1 MATLKDVA
9 KRSGVAIGTA
19 SAVINNQSWVSEET
33 RRRVQ
38 KAIEELNYRPNQL
51 ARNLRTQRTNTIGLI
66 VGDITNPFYPQ
77 VIRSIDA
84 FARQN
89 DYLIIVCDS
98 NENSKIGLET
108 FKGLLEKKVD
118 GIIFV
123 GGVVPEDELKKYMNE
138 KNPLIVVI
146 ERDYGFP
153 EIGTVIV
160 DSINGGYTATK
171 HLLDLGYSSVGIITG
186 PLEDKYIHGS
196 FGRFE
201 GYQMALKAYSIP
213 FDQTLVKQGDFTFEG
228 GYRAMKEFLQEES
241 GIRAIF
247 ASNDIM
253 AIGAMVAIKEHG
265 LRIPED
271 IALVGYD
278 DIPEASYTTPSLTTI
293 KLPKIELG
301 KTAVKILVN
310 HLNGKKQVALKRVLS
325 TELVVRQSCGA
336 SFTN

>member
-19 SAVINNQSWVSEET
+19 SAVINESLWVSEKT
-33 RRRVQ
+33 RHRVQ

-66 VGDITNPFYPQ
+66 VSDITNPFFPQ
-77 VIRSIDA
+77 IIRSIDA
-84 FARQN
+84 YARRN
-89 DYLIIVCDS
+89 GYLIIVCDS
-98 NENSKIGLET
+98 NENSEIGLET
-108 FKGLLEKKVD
+108 FKGLLEQKVD

-123 GGVVPEDELKKYMNE
+123 GGVVPEDELKKYING
-138 KNPLIVVI
+138 KYPFIVVI
-146 ERDYGFP
+146 ERDYCIP
-153 EIGTVIV
+153 EIRTVIV
-160 DSINGGYTATK
+160 DSINGGYMATK
-171 HLLDLGYSSVGIITG
+171 HLLDLGYSPVGIITG

-196 FGRFE
+196 FGRYE
-201 GYQMALKAYSIP
+201 GYQMALKAYSIS
-213 FDQTLVKQGDFTFEG
+213 FDHTLVKQGDFTFNG
-228 GYRAMKEFLQEES
+228 GYLAMKKFFQEKS
-241 GIRAIF
+241 SIRAIF

-253 AIGAMVAIKEHG
+253 AIGAMVAIKEQG
-265 LRIPED
+265 LKIPED

-301 KTAVKILVN
+301 KIAVEILVN
-310 HLNGKKQVALKRVLS
+310 HLNGKKQVALKKVLS

-336 SFTN
+336 SFN